1 MTKNI
6 FIILFSCFITT
17 VFAADLVS
25 DNSHNK
31 VDNVDVDIL
40 LEVAPVKQQKGL
52 LNNKKNL
59 DKQLEQ
65 AYIKKVLAKMAKEEG
80 LDKKPKNTA
89 RLQAIID
96 NALFMLKLDAVKH
109 SSKKDFT
116 KYAKQLYHANKADY
130 KVEERIDAAHILASN
145 KKIKDEEALAKIK
158 KIKKELAV
166 GADFQELAL
175 RESDDKTVKKNKGEL
190 GKFTKKQLV
199 KEFTNVAFTMK
210 LGEISEPVKT
220 SFGYHIIKL
229 NKKIPAGY
237 LSFEEVK
244 DKIINDL
251 KEKDWEV
258 RRANYYEQIKKDNKM
273 EIDGKALDEYVVKKL
288 EELDNL

>member
-1 MTKNI
+1 MPNS
-6 FIILFSCFITT
+6 FIM
-17 VFAADLVS
+17 
-25 DNSHNK
+25 
-31 VDNVDVDIL
+31 
-40 LEVAPVKQQKGL
+40 Q
-52 LNNKKNL
+52 
-59 DKQLEQ
+59 
-65 AYIKKVLAKMAKEEG
+65 IK
-80 LDKKPKNTA
+80 
-89 RLQAIID
+89 RL
-96 NALFMLKLDAVKH
+96 
-109 SSKKDFT
+109 
-116 KYAKQLYHANKADY
+116 Y

-199 KEFTNVAFTMK
+199 KEFTEVAFAMK
-210 LGEISEPVKT
+210 PGDISEPVKT
-220 SFGYHIIKL
+220 KFGYHIIKL
-229 NKKIPAGY
+229 HKKIPAGY

-244 DKIINDL
+244 DKMINDL

-258 RRANYYEQIKKDNKM
+258 RRTNYYEQIKKNNKM
-273 EIDGKALDEYVVKKL
+273 EIDDKALDEYVVKKL

>member
-116 KYAKQLYHANKADY
+116 KYAKQLYYANKAKY
-130 KVEERIDAAHILASN
+130 KVEERIDSAHILVSN
-145 KKIKDEEALAKIK
+145 KKIKDEEALAKAK
-158 KIKKELAV
+158 KIRQELLL
-166 GADFQELAL
+166 GADLSELAL
-175 RESDDKTVKKNKGEL
+175 RESDDKSVKKNKGQL

-199 KEFTNVAFTMK
+199 KEFTEVAFAMK
-210 LGEISEPVKT
+210 PGDISEPVKT

-237 LSFEEVK
+237 LSFEEAK

-258 RRANYYEQIKKDNKM
+258 RRANYYQQIKKDNQM
-273 EIDGKALDEYVVKKL
+273 EIDDKALDEYVVKKL